1 MIDKKNNKLG
11 WILTSPYLIFTI
23 IIFLIPLFFSIWLAF
38 TDWDMMSPNINFV
51 GIDNFISAIQSRGVR
66 AAFIVTFKFL
76 AVFVPMVLVLSMTIA
91 VLVNSLPKF
100 KGLFLVAFFLPYLS
114 SGVVTSLIVNGIL
127 SHNGTINRVLRN
139 QFNIRIDWLGNPN
152 TALFIISLMIAWKM
166 SGYYALILH
175 SGLENINKDLYE
187 AAAIDGSSRV
197 KTFFKITLPMLY
209 PALITVL
216 ILAVG
221 ITFGIFTEV
230 YQLTGGG
237 PNYATNTWQ
246 MEIYREAFVSLE
258 SGYASA
264 ISLIS
269 SVVTFATVGVFRKL
283 IQKWGEHNGWT

>member
-1 MIDKKNNKLG
+1 MINKHNNKLG
-11 WILTSPYLIFTI
+11 WSLTSPYIIFTT
-23 IIFLIPLFFSIWLAF
+23 IIFLIPLVFAIWLSL

-51 GIDNFISAIQSRGVR
+51 GIENFINALQSRGVH
-66 AAFIVTFKFL
+66 ASFIVTFKFL
-76 AVFVPMVLVLSMTIA
+76 GVFVPMVLVLSMAIA
-91 VLVNSLPKF
+91 LLVNALPKF
-100 KGLFLVAFFLPYLS
+100 KGLYLVAFFLPYLS

-127 SHNGTINRVLRN
+127 SYNGTINRLLRN
-139 QFNIRIDWLGNPN
+139 QFNIRIDWLGSPN
-152 TALFIISLMIAWKM
+152 TALFVISLMIAWKM

-175 SGLENINKDLYE
+175 SGLENINNELYE
-187 AAAIDGSSRV
+187 AAAIDGANRV
-197 KTFFKITLPMLY
+197 QTFFKITFPMLY

-216 ILAVG
+216 ILAIG

-246 MEIYREAFVSLE
+246 MEIYREAFINLE

-269 SVVTFATVGVFRKL
+269 SVVTFMTVGIFRSL
-283 IQKWGEHNGWT
+283 IQKWGARNGWT